1 MTVQNTYAAAGVD
14 IAAGAR
20 AVDLM
25 RAAVQSTYG
34 PQVLAGIGAFGG
46 LFDASALKDMRE
58 PVLVAST
65 DGVGTKTMVAARVGR
80 WDTIG
85 QDIVNHSVNDIL
97 VQGARPL
104 FFMDYV
110 AASKLDPVQ
119 IATVVA
125 GCAAACREAG
135 CALLGGETAEMPG
148 VYQPGALDLVG
159 TIVGVVERSAI
170 IDGRRIQ
177 PGDVILGLPSAGLH
191 TNGFSLARRV
201 LDDLDWRAPLAAHLP
216 PGDGET
222 VGAQQSIGEAL
233 LAVHRSYLKPVH
245 ALLAAGIDVRG
256 LAHITGGG
264 FVDNLPRVLPAGVGA
279 TIRRGTWPILPIFQL
294 IQHRGRI
301 SDAEMFH
308 VFNMGLG
315 MLVVLPRSDA
325 DRALMLLAGDAY
337 AVGEI
342 VAGQSGVRITDD
354 RRQSTDDR

>member
-1 MTVQNTYAAAGVD
+1 MTDSNTSHTYSAAGVD

-46 LFDASALKDMRE
+46 LFDVSALKDMRE

-65 DGVGTKTMVAARVGR
+65 DGVGTKTMVAARMGR

-110 AASKLDPVQ
+110 AASKLDPAQ

-125 GCAAACREAG
+125 GCAVACREAG

-148 VYQPGALDLVG
+148 VYQPGELDLVG

-177 PGDVILGLPSAGLH
+177 PGDVILGLPSTGLH

-201 LDDLDWRAPLAAHLP
+201 LADLDWRAPLATYAPDAESGSVSL
-216 PGDGET
+216 
-222 VGAQQSIGEAL
+222 GEAL
-233 LAVHRSYLKPVH
+233 LAVHRSYLKPAQ
-245 ALLAAGIDVRG
+245 ALLAAGVEVRG

-264 FVDNLPRVLPAGVGA
+264 FVDNLPRVLPDGLGA
-279 TIRRGTWPILPIFQL
+279 IIRRGTWPVLPVFRL
-294 IQHRGRI
+294 IQRLGRV
-301 SDAEMFH
+301 SDDEMFH

-315 MLVVLPRSDA
+315 MLVVVPQTDV
-325 DRALMLLAGDAY
+325 DRAMDTLPGDLY
-337 AVGEI
+337 LVGEI
-342 VAGQSGVRITDD
+342 TRAASSRKSVVRIE
-354 RRQSTDDR
+354 

>member
-1 MTVQNTYAAAGVD
+1 MSTQHTYSAAGVD

-20 AVDLM
+20 AVELM
-25 RAAVQSTYG
+25 SAAVKSTYG

-80 WDTIG
+80 WDIIG

-110 AASKLDPVQ
+110 ASSKLDPAQ

-125 GCAAACREAG
+125 GCAVACREAG

-148 VYQPGALDLVG
+148 VYQPGELDLVG

-177 PGDVILGLPSAGLH
+177 PGDVILGLPSTGLH

-201 LDDLDWRAPLAAHLP
+201 LGDLDWREPLAAHLP
-216 PGDGET
+216 VGHGET
-222 VGAQQSIGEAL
+222 AGAQQSIGEAL
-233 LAVHRSYLKPVH
+233 LAVHRSYLKPVQ
-245 ALLAAGIDVRG
+245 ALLSAGIDVRA

-279 TIRRGTWPILPIFQL
+279 MIRRGTWPILPIFQL
-294 IQHRGRI
+294 IQHLGQI

-315 MLVVLPRSDA
+315 MLAVVPQIDA
-325 DRALMLLAGDAY
+325 DRALALLAGDAY

-342 VAGQSGVRITDD
+342 VAGDGQVRIIAAH
-354 RRQSTDDR
+354 R